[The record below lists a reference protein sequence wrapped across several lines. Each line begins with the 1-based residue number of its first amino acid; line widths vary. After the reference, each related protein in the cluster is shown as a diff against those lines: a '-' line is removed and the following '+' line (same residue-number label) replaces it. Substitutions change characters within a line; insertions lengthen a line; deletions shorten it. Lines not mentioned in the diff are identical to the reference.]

1 MANPPSNADHFS
13 PSTAPRR
20 IVRAAIHPA
29 IGIARVG
36 NSPEEFYIGPEVA
49 EPAPKP
55 PGFYKDGT
63 GALKRE
69 AALFR
74 VYGYDAGGN
83 VVAEL
88 DSANADVAWTAHL
101 ANEKAAWYQFQIA
114 LDIPEANLP
123 PPAIDPSL
131 RRNSSF
137 YGPARRE
144 LLIDPGAISIQGA
157 GQSGAGYRF
166 DRGRFCGKPVYL
178 GELRTDAA
186 GHLIVLGGHGHSA
199 SYDGKPAVTFA
210 NNDGWHDDVSDG
222 PVTAMVKIDGHAIPC
237 EGAWVVVAPPNYAP
251 DLVTVRT
258 MYDLLLALFVDAA
271 WLPAPAA
278 VSFTNDIMP
287 ILQRLSGLEWVNAG
301 FATGF
306 GWGSRQYFGDPV
318 YLKKL
323 SQKPTVAPDGT
334 VTDEFGEL
342 RRQID
347 NSFRVYERDGMSPV
361 PWPWIYGDAMS
372 IPATSPRQYSVLS
385 SLQMSLLARW
395 VKGDFVDDYL
405 KAPPP
410 PRDLAQVPLAEQSA
424 MLDRAAL
431 TFCLADAFHPGCEIT
446 WPIRQLSMFSAPFR
460 IRHRPAGE
468 PETDYGPQLTP
479 TIALSPGGPVF
490 AQGPGGLSRWMA
502 VPWQTDTASCQSGYD
517 TAYDP
522 LIPTFWA
529 ARVPNQVLTLED
541 YQIATDPARPST
553 ERLRAFNNRPK
564 WMRVLAKNYK
574 VYINQMVSDFGKM
587 GVVETHANPGD
598 PLLPPLILVESKPG
612 SIAIPPGPMLK
623 SASLAP
629 TAPGA
634 TTDAYEAPSDKIH
647 RLHR

>member
-1 MANPPSNADHFS
+1 MSTPTPSPD
-13 PSTAPRR
+13 R

-36 NSPEEFYIGPEVA
+36 NSPEEFYIGPEVVAA
-49 EPAPKP
+49 EPKP

-74 VYGYDAGGN
+74 VYGYDAEGK

-88 DSANADVAWTAHL
+88 DATNAEVVWTAHL

-123 PPAIDPSL
+123 PPAVDPSL

-137 YGPARRE
+137 YGPARE
-144 LLIDPGAISIQGA
+144 QLVIDPGAISIQGPD
-157 GQSGAGYRF
+157 QSGAGYRF

-178 GELRTDAA
+178 GELRTDSA
-186 GHLIVLGGHGHSA
+186 GRLLVLGGHGHSA
-199 SYDGKPAVTFA
+199 SYDGRPAITFA

-222 PVTAMVKIDGHAIPC
+222 PVTASVKIGGQAIPC

-251 DLVTVRT
+251 DVVTVRT
-258 MYDLLLALFVDAA
+258 MYDLLQALFVDAA
-271 WLPAPAA
+271 WLPAPTT
-278 VSFTNDIMP
+278 VSFTNDILP
-287 ILQRLSGLEWVNAG
+287 IFQRLSDLEWVNSG

-323 SQKPTVAPDGT
+323 SQKPSTAPDGT

-342 RRQID
+342 RRQLF
-347 NSFRVYERDGMSPV
+347 NSFRVYERDGMAPM

-385 SLQMSLLARW
+385 TLQMSLLERW
-395 VKGDFVDDYL
+395 VTGDFVDDYGST
-405 KAPPP
+405 PPP
-410 PRDLAQVPLAEQSA
+410 PRRLCEVPLAEQPA

-431 TFCLADAFHPGCEIT
+431 TYCLADAFHPGCEIT

-460 IRHRPAGE
+460 IRHRPPGQPE
-468 PETDYGPQLTP
+468 PDYGPQLTP
-479 TIALSPGGPVF
+479 AIALSPSGPLY
-490 AQGPGGLSRWMA
+490 AQGPGALSRWMA

-517 TAYDP
+517 SAYDP

-541 YQIATDPARPST
+541 YKIATDTALPPE
-553 ERLRAFNNRPK
+553 ERLRAFKNRPK
-564 WMRVLAKNYK
+564 WMRVLASNYK

-587 GVVETHANPGD
+587 GVVETHLNPHD
-598 PLLPPLILVESKPG
+598 PLLPGVVRVESQPG
-612 SIAIPPGPMLK
+612 HIPGPPQSGAALK
-623 SASLAP
+623 STASLAP
-629 TAPGA
+629 AAAPA
-634 TTDAYEAPSDKIH
+634 TTTTHELPAEK
-647 RLHR
+647 LHRIRR

>member
-1 MANPPSNADHFS
+1 MTHPHPT
-13 PSTAPRR
+13 PAPGQ

-55 PGFYKDGT
+55 PGFYKDGS

-74 VYGYDAGGN
+74 VYGYDAAGK

-88 DSANADVAWTAHL
+88 DASNAEIVWTAHL

-123 PPAIDPSL
+123 PPAVDPSL

-144 LLIDPGAISIQGA
+144 LVIDPGAISIQGA
-157 GQSGAGYRF
+157 DQFGEGYRF

-178 GELRTDAA
+178 GELRTDSA
-186 GHLIVLGGHGHSA
+186 GRLLVLGGHGRSA

-222 PVTAMVKIDGHAIPC
+222 PVTATVKLGGQAIPC

-251 DLVTVRT
+251 DVVTVRT

-271 WLPAPAA
+271 WLPAPVT
-278 VSFTNDIMP
+278 VSFTNDILP
-287 ILQRLSGLEWVNAG
+287 ILQRLSGLEWVNSG

-306 GWGSRQYFGDPV
+306 GWGARQYFGDPA
-318 YLKKL
+318 YLRKL
-323 SQKPTVAPDGT
+323 SQKPSTGPDGT
-334 VTDEFGEL
+334 VLDEFGEL
-342 RRQID
+342 RRQVY
-347 NSFRVYERDGMSPV
+347 NSFRVYERDGMSPL

-372 IPATSPRQYSVLS
+372 IPATSPRQYNVLS
-385 SLQMSLLARW
+385 TLQMSQLARW
-395 VKGDFVDDYL
+395 AKGDFIDDYL
-405 KAPPP
+405 TAPPP
-410 PRDLAQVPLAEQSA
+410 LRTLCEVPLAEQPA

-446 WPIRQLSMFSAPFR
+446 WPIRQLSMFTAPFR
-460 IRHRPAGE
+460 IRHRPPGE
-468 PETDYGPQLTP
+468 PEPDYGPQLTP
-479 TIALSPGGPVF
+479 AIALSPSGPLY
-490 AQGPGGLSRWMA
+490 AQGPGALSRWMA

-541 YQIATDPARPST
+541 YQAATDPSRPPE

-574 VYINQMVSDFGKM
+574 VYINQMISDFGKM

-598 PLLPPLILVESKPG
+598 PLLPPYLRVESKPG
-612 SIAIPPGPMLK
+612 CIPSPAPVLK
-623 SASLAP
+623 SAAEAAAAP
-629 TAPGA
+629 AA
-634 TTDAYEAPSDKIH
+634 EHEAPSDKIH
-647 RLHR
+647 RVRR

>member
-1 MANPPSNADHFS
+1 MTPPH
-13 PSTAPRR
+13 PAPAPGK

-36 NSPEEFYIGPEVA
+36 DSPEEFYVGPQVA

-55 PGFYKDGT
+55 PGFYKDGS

-74 VYGYDAGGN
+74 IYGYDAAGK

-88 DSANADVAWTAHL
+88 DSSNAEIVWTAHL

-123 PPAIDPSL
+123 PPAVDPSL
-131 RRNSSF
+131 RRNSGF

-144 LLIDPGAISIQGA
+144 LVIDPGAISIQGA
-157 GQSGAGYRF
+157 DRSGVGYRF

-178 GELRTDAA
+178 GELRTDPS
-186 GHLIVLGGHGHSA
+186 GRLLVLGGHGRSA

-222 PVTAMVKIDGHAIPC
+222 PVTATVKFGTESIPC

-251 DLVTVRT
+251 DVVTVRT

-271 WLPAPAA
+271 WLPAPGT
-278 VSFTNDIMP
+278 VSFTNDILP
-287 ILQRLSGLEWVNAG
+287 ILQRLSGLEWVNSG

-306 GWGSRQYFGDPV
+306 GWGARQYFGDPA
-318 YLKKL
+318 YLRKL
-323 SQKPTVAPDGT
+323 SQKPSNGPDGT
-334 VTDEFGEL
+334 VLDEFGEL
-342 RRQID
+342 RRQVY
-347 NSFRVYERDGMSPV
+347 NSFRIYERDGMSPL

-372 IPATSPRQYSVLS
+372 IPATSPRQYNVLS
-385 SLQMSLLARW
+385 TLQMSQLARW
-395 VKGDFVDDYL
+395 AQGDFTDDYL
-405 KAPPP
+405 TAPPP
-410 PRDLAQVPLAEQSA
+410 LRTLDEVPLAEQPA

-446 WPIRQLSMFSAPFR
+446 WPIRQLSMFTAPFR
-460 IRHRPAGE
+460 IRHRPPGE
-468 PETDYGPQLTP
+468 PEPDYGPQLTSA
-479 TIALSPGGPVF
+479 IALSPSGPLR
-490 AQGPGGLSRWMA
+490 AQGPGALSRWMA

-541 YQIATDPARPST
+541 YQVATDPARPPQ

-574 VYINQMVSDFGKM
+574 TYINQMISDFGKM
-587 GVVETHANPGD
+587 GVVETRANPGD
-598 PLLPPLILVESKPG
+598 PLLPPCLRVESKPG
-612 SIAIPPGPMLK
+612 HIPSPAAPVLK
-623 SASLAP
+623 SAAP
-629 TAPGA
+629 AAPA
-634 TTDAYEAPSDKIH
+634 PAAEHEAPSEKIH
-647 RLHR
+647 RVRR